1 MIQRI
6 STNSAAADR
15 ATNLAEQHDTDD
27 EQDPVDGGDDGRD
40 REQVADEDEVTPRT
54 ILGLVLFD
62 FRSAMPD
69 RVP

>member
-1 MIQRI
+1 
-6 STNSAAADR
+6 
-15 ATNLAEQHDTDD
+15 LAQQHDTDD

-40 REQVADEDEVTPRT
+40 REHVADEDEVTPRT

-62 FRSAMPD
+62 FRSAMPV